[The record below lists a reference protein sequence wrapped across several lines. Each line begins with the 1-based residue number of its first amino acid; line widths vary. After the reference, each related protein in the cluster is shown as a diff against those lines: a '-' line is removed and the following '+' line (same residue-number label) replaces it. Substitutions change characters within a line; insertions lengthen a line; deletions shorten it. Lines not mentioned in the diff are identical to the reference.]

1 MQVLSQVHEKNH
13 SAYNADCVELCSNM
27 PSESIGFTIFSPPF
41 SSLYTYSNSER
52 DMGNSKNDEEFFRH
66 FGFLVEHLYR
76 ITKPGRIVAFHC
88 MNIPAMKE
96 RDGYIGI
103 KDFRGDLIRCF
114 QKYNFIFHSE
124 HTIWKDP
131 LVEATRTKA
140 LGLMHKQL
148 CKDSTMCRSGLPDY
162 LIAMR
167 KPGENLEPVA
177 HENGL
182 ERFAGENPPAT
193 GNLSHERWRRYAS
206 PVWMDIRQT
215 YTLQA
220 SPARESEDERHICP
234 LQLDVIERA
243 LMLWSNER
251 DVVLSPFMGIG
262 SEGYVS
268 IKENRKFIGIELKE
282 SYFNVAVNNLK
293 LAEQEKGN
301 ELLFD

>member
-1 MQVLSQVHEKNH
+1 
-13 SAYNADCVELCSNM
+13 
-27 PSESIGFTIFSPPF
+27 
-41 SSLYTYSNSER
+41 
-52 DMGNSKNDEEFFRH
+52 MGNSKNDEEFFRH

-193 GNLSHERWRRYAS
+193 GSLSHERWRRYAF